1 MDFVGTYLCLLN
13 VILLSSILH
22 NFCHTYLFVLGN
34 FPLSLFIFTQFFF
47 PRSDLT
53 LLVTNL
59 NMVKAIIIFI
69 ITLCL
74 GSSETYLAFNS
85 RG

>member
-13 VILLSSILH
+13 VILSSILH
-22 NFCHTYLFVLGN
+22 KFCHMYLFVVGN

-53 LLVTNL
+53 LLLTNL
-59 NMVKAIIIFI
+59 NMVKSIIIFI

-74 GSSETYLAFNS
+74 GSSATYLAFNS
-85 RG
+85 RA